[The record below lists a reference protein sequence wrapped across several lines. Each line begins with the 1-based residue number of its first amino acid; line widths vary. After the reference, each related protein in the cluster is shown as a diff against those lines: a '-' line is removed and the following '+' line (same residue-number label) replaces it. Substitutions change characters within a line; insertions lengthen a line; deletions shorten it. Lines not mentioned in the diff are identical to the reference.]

1 MTPGLFFEV
10 ETVDSFFSK
19 FLQSCD
25 DTLKGSTEIFQHTQY
40 SPLLVS
46 GQIIDINIEAFD
58 KIRRFIEVTE
68 RLIVHSEYA
77 SWVGGRSSFPLSNK
91 SPAQSLFSSY
101 DFHVTGDQVKLIE
114 INTAASGCTSLHLL
128 RRFQQVSPL
137 PGLPEDMWEFIRE
150 MFLHEAGLSPSTSK
164 MHVAIVDEKPSQQR
178 AYYEFLVFQKLFESW
193 GWTAEIVDVA
203 ELKLSPSTFD
213 LIYNRCTDFYLQDP
227 ASLQLKTIYENNL
240 PIVSPHPYRYFLSA
254 DKARHQ
260 DLRDSQLHNRV
271 GLSEGDSTLL
281 QSVIPES
288 WSMSDLTADELWKN
302 RKHLFFKPKHSYGAK
317 AVYNGASIS
326 HKMFES
332 LDTNEYLAQ
341 EFVEP
346 DKLETEHGSFKYDLR
361 FYTYGSQIFCAGCRL
376 YQGQATNFK
385 VLGGGF
391 APLRLSAAT

>member
-1 MTPGLFFEV
+1 V
-10 ETVDSFFSK
+10 ETLNTFFGQ

-25 DTLKGSTEIFQHTQY
+25 GTLKGSTAIFQHTQY

-46 GQIIDINIEAFD
+46 GQVLDLDIAAFD
-58 KIRRFIEVTE
+58 KIRHFIGVTE
-68 RLIVHSEYA
+68 RLVTHSEYA
-77 SWVGGRSSFPLSNK
+77 SWVGGRSIFPLSNK

-114 INTAASGCTSLHLL
+114 INTAASGCTSLHFL
-128 RRFQQVSPL
+128 RSFHQVAPL
-137 PGLPEDMWEFIRE
+137 PGLPEDMWEFIRK
-150 MFLHEAGLSPSTSK
+150 MFLQEAGLSPSTSK
-164 MHVAIVDEKPSQQR
+164 MRIAIVDEKPSEQR
-178 AYYEFLVFQKLFESW
+178 AYYEFLIFQKLFESW

-203 ELKLSPSTFD
+203 ELKLSHSTFD

-227 ASLQLKTIYENNL
+227 ASLQLKSMYENNA

-254 DKARHQ
+254 DKSRHQ
-260 DLRDSQLHNRV
+260 DLRNIQLHSQIGLSNEDSQL
-271 GLSEGDSTLL
+271 L
-281 QSVIPES
+281 QRVIPQS
-288 WSMSDLTADELWKN
+288 WNMSDLTADELWKN
-302 RKHLFFKPKHSYGAK
+302 RKHLFFKPKQSYGAK

-332 LDTNEYLAQ
+332 LDANEYLAQ

-346 DKLETEHGSFKYDLR
+346 NKVETEHGAFKYDLR